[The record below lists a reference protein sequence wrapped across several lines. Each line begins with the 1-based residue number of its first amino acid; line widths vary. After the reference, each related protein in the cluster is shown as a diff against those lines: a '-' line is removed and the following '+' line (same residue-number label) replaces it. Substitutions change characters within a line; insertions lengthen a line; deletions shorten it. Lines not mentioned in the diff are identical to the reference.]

1 MLALFGLMII
11 GAFELLIDIID
22 SLVIGNI
29 TLKGKTFYCY
39 IGKKEVLGNLE
50 HVGFKEG
57 DYVEMVVKQIDT
69 NQYQSYAVRMP
80 QYHALYFPRSIG
92 VPTLLK

>member
-1 MLALFGLMII
+1 MII

-29 TLKGKTFYCY
+29 TLKGKTFYYY

-50 HVGFKEG
+50 HVGFK
-57 DYVEMVVKQIDT
+57 
-69 NQYQSYAVRMP
+69 
-80 QYHALYFPRSIG
+80 
-92 VPTLLK
+92 